1 MKTQRTYRMVAR
13 AEAAERTRLAVL
25 DAALALFTREPYAD
39 ITLQEIASEAGV
51 TLQTVLRKFGSKEG
65 LFEAAGQEAERRVRE
80 ERTRELPADVD
91 AALAQLTRSYERLAD
106 FNWRALCQEEQFPAV
121 ARGLRAA
128 RGLHRQWLAQVFQ
141 KELSGVGPAERAR
154 RLELLFGATDF
165 YLWKL
170 YRKDLGHSRAVATS
184 LIRDAVRALQQQ
196 FGARASPGPGGR
208 NEQVPVRDDRGRRKR
223 PAPAGGGPAALAA
236 RPRGAGTR

>member
-1 MKTQRTYRMVAR
+1 MTDMKSQRTYRMVAR

-25 DAALALFTREPYAD
+25 DAALVLFTREPYAD

-65 LFEAAGQEAERRVRE
+65 LFEAAGREAERRVRE

-91 AALAQLTRSYERLAD
+91 AALAQLTASYERIAD
-106 FNWRALCQEEQFPAV
+106 FNWQALCQEEQFPGV

-128 RGLHRQWLAQVFQ
+128 RGLHRDWLAQVFER
-141 KELSGVGPAERAR
+141 ELTGVGPAEQTR

-196 FGARASPGPGGR
+196 FGVRESTGTGGR
-208 NEQVPVRDDRGRRKR
+208 DEQVPVRDDRGRGQRA
-223 PAPAGGGPAALAA
+223 PAAGGGAAA
-236 RPRGAGTR
+236 RRARP